1 MPGSRGYPQAYPT
14 TYPKTYPKSV
24 RVRRRREFLA
34 LQRQGRRQHTRS
46 FVVVQAPADGPLSR
60 LGVTVSSRV
69 GNAVVRNR
77 VKRLIRE
84 IFRER
89 RLMLPAAL
97 DIVVI
102 ARPDAA
108 QITHAQAASELERAL
123 GVASRT

>member
-1 MPGSRGYPQAYPT
+1 MPGSRGYPKAA
-14 TYPKTYPKSV
+14 
-24 RVRRRREFLA
+24 RVRRRREFLK
-34 LQRQGRRQHTRS
+34 LQRHGRRHHTPC
-46 FVVVQAPADGPLSR
+46 FVVVQAAADGPISR

-77 VKRLIRE
+77 VKRIVRE

-89 RLMLPAAL
+89 RRLLSAL

-123 GVASRT
+123 GITSRS